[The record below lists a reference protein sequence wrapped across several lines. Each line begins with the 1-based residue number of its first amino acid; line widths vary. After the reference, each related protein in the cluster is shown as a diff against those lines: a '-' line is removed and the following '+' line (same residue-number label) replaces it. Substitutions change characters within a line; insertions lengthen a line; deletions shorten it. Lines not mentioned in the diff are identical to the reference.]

1 MTDSRRYNDIPP
13 AITPLRSKRRA
24 ERVTAGGIVLLGV
37 PTNKFCALFVIPAD
51 VEMAGCDNFFSVHY
65 LILIRS

>member
-13 AITPLRSKRRA
+13 AITPLRSKRRV

-37 PTNKFCALFVIPAD
+37 PTNKFCALFVIP
-51 VEMAGCDNFFSVHY
+51 F
-65 LILIRS
+65 